1 MRLLVT
7 TLFVGGVD
15 SRDYGTRIFVNSFK
29 SGILNF
35 ASPALSNL
43 CRHGPKTS
51 L

>member
-7 TLFVGGVD
+7 TLFVVGGVD

-35 ASPALSNL
+35 ASPAVS
-43 CRHGPKTS
+43 S
-51 L
+51 